1 MGSRVGG
8 TARENTLVHMAGKEE
23 THREREGSRQRQD
36 EGVREREKQAETQT
50 RYETEGQGWQGEG
63 DRERREGQRDRR
75 RLRERA
81 ASGKTPMATQGRARR
96 QAGQVS
102 QAGDSAPGR
111 AVLEAQLQGWSLMS
125 LDLIRSLLGQED
137 SGWR

>member
-1 MGSRVGG
+1 MGLGSRVGG

-81 ASGKTPMATQGRARR
+81 ASGKTPMVTQGRARARLGRSAR
-96 QAGQVS
+96 QGIQPQGGPCWRPGFKAG
-102 QAGDSAPGR
+102 
-111 AVLEAQLQGWSLMS
+111 L
-125 LDLIRSLLGQED
+125 
-137 SGWR
+137 